1 MLERIDKWKWKFV
14 LHGTL
19 RDLPLRLGERNPCEY
34 ASHDQE
40 YGYTLCA
47 VEHVALGKVARIDDV
62 AEQLLILLAGQ
73 MRRGIFEDSRGTK
86 GRREIESNI
95 SFRNFTIQSLQ
106 SHTIRILLE
115 SVQQILEYAL
125 ILQRS
130 LEIIEQPGHTLSRQ
144 YCALAE

>member
-1 MLERIDKWKWKFV
+1 MLERIDKWEWEFV
-14 LHGTL
+14 LHSAL
-19 RDLPLRLGERNPCEY
+19 RDLPLRLGEWNPCEY

-47 VEHVALGKVARIDDV
+47 VEHVAFGKVARIDDI

-73 MRRGIFEDSRGTK
+73 MHRGIFEDSRGTK
-86 GRREIESNI
+86 GSQEIQSNI
-95 SFRNFTIQSLQ
+95 LFSYFTIQSLQ

-125 ILQRS
+125 ILQW
-130 LEIIEQPGHTLSRQ
+130 
-144 YCALAE
+144 

>member
-19 RDLPLRLGERNPCEY
+19 RDLPLRLGEWNPCEY

-40 YGYTLCA
+40 YGYTLRA

-73 MRRGIFEDSRGTK
+73 MRRGIF
-86 GRREIESNI
+86 
-95 SFRNFTIQSLQ
+95 
-106 SHTIRILLE
+106 
-115 SVQQILEYAL
+115 
-125 ILQRS
+125 
-130 LEIIEQPGHTLSRQ
+130 
-144 YCALAE
+144 